1 MLLPLPVCVLQSVCR
16 VLEGLVV
23 GSVPMA
29 PSPPEEWEP
38 AALPVH
44 LVLPLVAQ
52 DLHNAQVCCRL
63 LPSQGPVSITVICTS
78 PQSLVVSTLAR
89 IIETAS
95 KTLWLPGDGRLVEP
109 GQPGTVV
116 CSAS

>member
-1 MLLPLPVCVLQSVCR
+1 VTDLSHSNGKAVVPSQLQCMLLPLPVCVLQSVCR

-63 LPSQGPVSITVICTS
+63 LPSQGPVSVTFICTS
-78 PQSLVVSTLAR
+78 PQSLAVSTLAR
-89 IIETAS
+89 NRDS
-95 KTLWLPGDGRLVEP
+95 KQNTLAAR
-109 GQPGTVV
+109 
-116 CSAS
+116 